1 MAGRTLFTSECVTPG
16 HPDKVCDQVSDAVLD
31 AVLAADPL
39 GRVACETL
47 VTTNLVVLA
56 GEITTTARP
65 DFEALARE
73 TIRGIGY
80 GDPALGFDAD
90 RARVEVYLHEQS
102 PDIARGVDAD
112 PAAAKEIGAGDQG
125 MMFGYAC
132 DETEVLLPASAWW
145 ARRLVNRL
153 VECRTSGAI
162 PWLRPD
168 GKTQVTVE
176 SRGGRPVRVHT
187 VVVST
192 QHAESVGLEEIR
204 RTVREEVIRPVF
216 PRGFVD
222 GDTIL
227 YINPTG
233 RFVIGGPHG
242 DSGLTGRKIIVD
254 TYGGVGRHGG
264 GAFSGKDPTKVD
276 RSAALAARWVAKN
289 VVAAGLASRCEV
301 QLAYAIGVSRPV
313 SIHLED
319 FGTAR
324 APVDRIERAIR
335 ETFDLSPRGMIEALD
350 LRRPIYR
357 GLARDGH
364 FGPTGGG
371 RTWEET
377 DRVDALRSL
386 ALPKARPAAGGKG
399 RSGAKGRGAP
409 GAARR
414 GRTAASAGRRR
425 APKRKAGTRAR
436 RRAAR

>member
-1 MAGRTLFTSECVTPG
+1 MAGRSLFTSECVTPG
-16 HPDKVCDQVSDAVLD
+16 HPDKVCDQVSDAVVD

-56 GEITTTARP
+56 GEITTKARP
-65 DFEALARE
+65 DYEALARE
-73 TIRGIGY
+73 TIRNIGY
-80 GDPALGFDAD
+80 HDPRLDFDAD
-90 RARVEVYLHEQS
+90 HAEVRVHVHAQS
-102 PDIARGVDAD
+102 PDIAMGVDEDAGKSKD
-112 PAAAKEIGAGDQG
+112 IGAGDQG
-125 MMFGYAC
+125 MMFGFAC
-132 DETEVLLPASAWW
+132 DETDVLMPAPAWW

-153 VECRTSGAI
+153 VDARTSGDL

-176 SRGGRPVRVHT
+176 YRGGRPARVDT

-192 QHAESVGLEEIR
+192 QHAEDVSLEE
-204 RTVREEVIRPVF
+204 VRSGVRDGIIRPAF
-216 PRGFVD
+216 PRGMLDARTRFH
-222 GDTIL
+222 
-227 YINPTG
+227 INPTG

-254 TYGGVGRHGG
+254 TYGGMGRHGG

-301 QLAYAIGVSRPV
+301 QVAYAIGVSRPV
-313 SIHLED
+313 SVHVD
-319 FGTAR
+319 TFGTAR
-324 APVDRIERAIR
+324 VPEERIEKAI
-335 ETFDLSPRGMIEALD
+335 EGTFDLSPRGMIEALD

-364 FGPTGGG
+364 FGATGGG

-377 DRVDALRSL
+377 GRVEEL
-386 ALPKARPAAGGKG
+386 
-399 RSGAKGRGAP
+399 
-409 GAARR
+409 
-414 GRTAASAGRRR
+414 RRR
-425 APKRKAGTRAR
+425 ASPKAKAKPKKKAKSR
-436 RRAAR
+436 R